1 MNQSYIAKLFAADWN
16 GKGNEESESQSFWS
30 DLLREIFG
38 IEKPRDFIKF
48 EKSVSFDKS
57 THKIDG
63 YISKTKVLIEQKSFP
78 NDLSAKYLQSDGTF
92 LTPLEQAMR
101 YADHLPYE
109 ECPRWIVTC
118 NFAEFRVYYFGN
130 IVSYFNPPEPVI
142 IKLEDLSD
150 DYERLKFLVDPDDTT
165 ILEDVNISKNAIDI
179 IKKVRDDF
187 KNIYE
192 KNNVTDWKNF
202 LYKICVR
209 LVFCFYADDS
219 RLFDDKKYFAAY
231 LQKFN
236 GNAQIDAL
244 QNIFNVLN
252 TPNNLRGNFDDD
264 LKKFPYVNGG
274 LFDEKISLPNLRGYF
289 NTPIDTA
296 FLKNINF
303 HWENINP
310 TIFGA
315 MFESVLNDDERRQGG
330 MHYTSVENIHKVID
344 PLFLED
350 LHKEFRSAKLAHKKN
365 RLQKLKDFQN
375 HLASLT
381 FFDPACGSGNFLT
394 ETYLSIR
401 ALENETIRELK
412 KIQENIFEENP
423 VKVSIH
429 NFYGVEIHSYAVAVA
444 KVAMWIAEN
453 QMLHKTEKII
463 NRDLIKLPLKNY
475 PNIIQANAL
484 QTDWNE
490 IVPRDKI
497 NFIIGNPPFVGTKYQ
512 TPAQK
517 SDILNLC
524 KNLKP
529 LDYVTAWYYKAS
541 EFIQGTKI
549 ECAFV
554 STNSITQGE
563 QVAPLWKILKVN
575 INFAYKT
582 FKWLSESENMAAV
595 HCVIIGFAVKSHR
608 KKFIYDGENKIQ
620 VQNINGYLQDAPNVY
635 IEKRKFPLCN
645 APQIFMGSTMV
656 DDDNLN
662 FSLEEMQDFLKEEP
676 AAKKFFRPLIGSE
689 EFIKGKKRFC
699 LWLKDFSI
707 DEIKNFP
714 KTFERVE
721 AVKNYREKSKREG
734 TRKRADNPKDFLE
747 IRQPETNYILIPKV
761 SSENRRYIPI
771 GFLDKNF
778 IAINTALIIP
788 DANLFHFG
796 ILNSSIHNSWMRAV
810 GGRLEMRYQYSATL
824 VYNNFVWCSPTEEQK
839 KLIEFTAQNILNVR
853 ADFEGKSLAW
863 LYNESTMP
871 EELRLAHK
879 ENDSAVMAA
888 YGFEE
893 NLSEE
898 EIVSALMIL
907 YKNLTER

>member
-1 MNQSYIAKLFAADWN
+1 MKILNQKDVIKQFAADWN
-16 GKGNEESESQSFWS
+16 GKGNEESESQSFWL

-38 IEKPRDFIKF
+38 VEKPRDFIKF
-48 EKSVSFDKS
+48 EKSVSFDKK

-78 NDLSAKYLQSDGTF
+78 NDLSAKYLQSDGNF
-92 LTPLEQAMR
+92 LTPLEQALR
-101 YADHLPYE
+101 YAEHME
-109 ECPRWIVTC
+109 NFPRWIVTC

-130 IVSYFNPPEPVI
+130 IISYFNPSAPVI
-142 IKLEDLSD
+142 IKLEDLPD
-150 DYERLKFLVDPDDTT
+150 DYERLNFLVDPDDTT
-165 ILEDVNISKNAIDI
+165 ILEDVNISKNALEI
-179 IKKVRDDF
+179 IKKVRDDL
-187 KNIYE
+187 E
-192 KNNVTDWKNF
+192 KLYIENKVDDWKNF

-231 LQKFN
+231 LQKFD

-244 QNIFNVLN
+244 QKIFDVLN
-252 TPNNLRGNFDDD
+252 TPTNLRGNFDED

-274 LFDEKISLPNLRGYF
+274 LFDEKISLPNLRGYRT
-289 NTPIDTA
+289 TPIDNA
-296 FLKNINF
+296 FLANTNF

-315 MFESVLNDDERRQGG
+315 MFESVLNSDERRKGG

-375 HLASLT
+375 KLASLT

-423 VKVSIH
+423 VKVSI
-429 NFYGVEIHSYAVAVA
+429 NQFYGVEIHSYAVAVA

-463 NRDLIKLPLKNY
+463 HRDLIKLPLKNY

-490 IVPRDKI
+490 IIPRDKI

-517 SDILNLC
+517 SDIFNLC

-563 QVAPLWKILKVN
+563 QVAPLWKVLNVN
-575 INFAYKT
+575 INFAYRT
-582 FKWLSESENMAAV
+582 FKWQSESENMAAV
-595 HCVIIGFAVKSHR
+595 HCVIISFAVKSHR
-608 KKFIYDGENKIQ
+608 KKFIYDGEDKIPAS
-620 VQNINGYLQDAPNVY
+620 NINGYLQDAPNVY
-635 IEKRKFPLCN
+635 IEKRKIPIQNFVPR
-645 APQIFMGSTMV
+645 MTKGSQPTDGGHLLLSEV
-656 DDDNLN
+656 ERNYFIEKYPESKN
-662 FSLEEMQDFLKEEP
+662 FI
-676 AAKKFFRPLIGSE
+676 RICIGGE
-689 EFIKGKKRFC
+689 EFLNGKKRFC

-707 DEIKNFP
+707 DEIKKFP
-714 KTFERVE
+714 EIWERVK
-721 AVKNYREKSKREG
+721 AVKNYRLSSKKIPTQKAAEIPHLF
-734 TRKRADNPKDFLE
+734 TE
-747 IRQPETNYILIPKV
+747 IRQPKKIFIIAPEI
-761 SSENRRYIPI
+761 SSENRKYIPMDFVSPKTI
-771 GFLDKNF
+771 CTNRLQMILN
-778 IAINTALIIP
+778 
-788 DANLFHFG
+788 ANLFHFG
-796 ILNSSIHNSWMRAV
+796 ILQSSVHMAWMRAV
-810 GGRLEMRYQYSATL
+810 CGRMKSDYDYSATL
-824 VYNNFVWCSPTEEQK
+824 VYNNFVWCSPTEEQHK
-839 KLIEFTAQNILNVR
+839 KIE
-853 ADFEGKSLAW
+853 
-863 LYNESTMP
+863 
-871 EELRLAHK
+871 
-879 ENDSAVMAA
+879 
-888 YGFEE
+888 
-893 NLSEE
+893 
-898 EIVSALMIL
+898 
-907 YKNLTER
+907 LTE